1 MTQEKEEP
9 AAMVRSVPWALWL
22 SSGLVIALLLF
33 STVMLMVTPTDST
46 SEFRPL
52 VRERSTTTV
61 SDDTLDTATDE
72 EVQQKISELFKRKGF
87 SNPVPDPEDQLL
99 EDPGSQI
106 ETRIDH
112 PRRRRTRRPL
122 QKIGKDFDAN
132 QSYVIKHANGTIT
145 YVFPK
150 EVLNGKGNAQL
161 VADTGAAEDVK
172 KAAED
177 VVQYRSRRC
186 LRGDCTPSSNSS
198 GIVFPSD
205 SEPPASDQVPPVTR
219 KESCNPEFPICNNVD
234 NYPHDKINDIVAKYK
249 QQYAG
254 VFGED
259 VVVPE
264 GDALVTRFDTSS
276 DRPLCYSVERL
287 IHPQE
292 GFTKDK
298 INLTIVN
305 TKEYKQGVRVELCS
319 NAGQICNELEGLMG
333 QYRTECKQLYHYR
346 TLLAVHPKTG
356 ELYKESFKLPS
367 CCKCVIKPLTLLSD
381 GK

>member
-1 MTQEKEEP
+1 
-9 AAMVRSVPWALWL
+9 MVRGVPWALWL

-33 STVMLMVTPTDST
+33 STVMLMVTPTDSA

-52 VRERSTTTV
+52 VRQRSTTTV
-61 SDDTLDTATDE
+61 TDETPDTATDE

-99 EDPGSQI
+99 EDSGSQI
-106 ETRIDH
+106 EARIDH

-150 EVLNGKGNAQL
+150 EVLKGKGNAQL
-161 VADTGAAEDVK
+161 VADTAAEEPK
-172 KAAED
+172 KTVED
-177 VVQYRSRRC
+177 VVQYRK
-186 LRGDCTPSSNSS
+186 
-198 GIVFPSD
+198 
-205 SEPPASDQVPPVTR
+205 PPTSDQVPPVTK
-219 KESCNPEFPICNNVD
+219 KESCSPDFPICNNVE
-234 NYPHDKINDIVAKYK
+234 NYPHEKINDIVAKYK

-264 GDALVTRFDTSS
+264 GDNLVTRFDTSS

-333 QYRTECKQLYHYR
+333 QQRTECKQLYHYR

>member
-1 MTQEKEEP
+1 MTKEKEEP
-9 AAMVRSVPWALWL
+9 ATMVRGVPWALWL

-33 STVMLMVTPTDST
+33 STVMLMVTMYSGVACSKPTDST

-52 VRERSTTTV
+52 VRLRSTTTV
-61 SDDTLDTATDE
+61 SDEPSDTATDE
-72 EVQQKISELFKRKGF
+72 EVQQKISELFKRKGY
-87 SNPVPDPEDQLL
+87 SNPDPDPEDQLL
-99 EDPGSQI
+99 EESGSQI
-106 ETRIDH
+106 EARIDP

-122 QKIGKDFDAN
+122 QKIGKDFDAS

-150 EVLNGKGNAQL
+150 EVLKGNGNAQL
-161 VADTGAAEDVK
+161 VADTTSEDSK
-172 KAAED
+172 KAAEEN
-177 VVQYRSRRC
+177 VVRYR
-186 LRGDCTPSSNSS
+186 TPSSNSS
-198 GIVFPSD
+198 DIVFPSD
-205 SEPPASDQVPPVTR
+205 SEPPTSDQVTPQK
-219 KESCNPEFPICNNVD
+219 KESCSPEFPICNNVD
-234 NYPHDKINDIVAKYK
+234 NYPHNKINDIVAKYK

-264 GDALVTRFDTSS
+264 GDALVTRFDTSN

-319 NAGQICNELEGLMG
+319 NPAQTCNELDGLMG

>member
-1 MTQEKEEP
+1 
-9 AAMVRSVPWALWL
+9 MVRGVPWALWL

-33 STVMLMVTPTDST
+33 STVMLMVTMYSGVACSKPTDST

-52 VRERSTTTV
+52 VRQRSTTTV
-61 SDDTLDTATDE
+61 SDEPPDMATDE

-87 SNPVPDPEDQLL
+87 SNPDPDPEDQLL
-99 EDPGSQI
+99 EESGSQI
-106 ETRIDH
+106 EARIDP

-122 QKIGKDFDAN
+122 QKIGKDFDAS

-150 EVLNGKGNAQL
+150 EVLNNNGNVPPFAETNT
-161 VADTGAAEDVK
+161 ADSK

-177 VVQYRSRRC
+177 NVVTYRSRRC
-186 LRGDCTPSSNSS
+186 LRGDCKPSTT
-198 GIVFPSD
+198 
-205 SEPPASDQVPPVTR
+205 EQVQQLK
-219 KESCNPEFPICNNVD
+219 KESCSPEFPICNNVD
-234 NYPHDKINDIVAKYK
+234 NYPHNKINDIVAKYK

-264 GDALVTRFDTSS
+264 GDALVTRFDTSN

-319 NAGQICNELEGLMG
+319 NPAQTCNELDGLMG

>member
-1 MTQEKEEP
+1 
-9 AAMVRSVPWALWL
+9 MVRGVPWALWL

-46 SEFRPL
+46 SEFQPL
-52 VRERSTTTV
+52 VRQRSTTTV
-61 SDDTLDTATDE
+61 SDDPSDTATDE
-72 EVQQKISELFKRKGF
+72 EVQQKISELFK
-87 SNPVPDPEDQLL
+87 Q
-99 EDPGSQI
+99 
-106 ETRIDH
+106 
-112 PRRRRTRRPL
+112 
-122 QKIGKDFDAN
+122 
-132 QSYVIKHANGTIT
+132 
-145 YVFPK
+145 
-150 EVLNGKGNAQL
+150 
-161 VADTGAAEDVK
+161 
-172 KAAED
+172 
-177 VVQYRSRRC
+177 
-186 LRGDCTPSSNSS
+186 
-198 GIVFPSD
+198 
-205 SEPPASDQVPPVTR
+205 PPTSDQVTPPK
-219 KESCNPEFPICNNVD
+219 KESCSPEFPICNNVD
-234 NYPHDKINDIVAKYK
+234 NYPHNKINDIVAKYK

-264 GDALVTRFDTSS
+264 GDALVTRFDTSN

-319 NAGQICNELEGLMG
+319 NPAQTCNELDGLMG

>member
-1 MTQEKEEP
+1 MTKEKEEP
-9 AAMVRSVPWALWL
+9 ATMVRGVPWALWL

-52 VRERSTTTV
+52 VRQRSTTTV
-61 SDDTLDTATDE
+61 SDDPSDTATDE
-72 EVQQKISELFKRKGF
+72 EVQQKISELFKRKGY
-87 SNPVPDPEDQLL
+87 SNPDPDPEDQLL
-99 EDPGSQI
+99 EESGSQI
-106 ETRIDH
+106 EARIDP

-122 QKIGKDFDAN
+122 QKIGKDFDAS

-150 EVLNGKGNAQL
+150 EVLKGNGNAQL
-161 VADTGAAEDVK
+161 VADTTSEDSK

-177 VVQYRSRRC
+177 NVVRYRK
-186 LRGDCTPSSNSS
+186 
-198 GIVFPSD
+198 
-205 SEPPASDQVPPVTR
+205 PPTSDQVTPQK
-219 KESCNPEFPICNNVD
+219 KESCSPEFPICNNVD
-234 NYPHDKINDIVAKYK
+234 NYPHNKINDIVAKYK

-264 GDALVTRFDTSS
+264 GDALVTRFDTSN

-319 NAGQICNELEGLMG
+319 NPAQTCNELDGLMG